1 MACSSSTTIIWNT
14 KTTYDYP
21 ASKISC
27 YFNNNNSSFS
37 TKPLRFPAY
46 SSDSSSSL
54 TPSSSSSSSCSTSS
68 CSCST
73 YYNTATSGYIRN
85 QKSPEN
91 ERTHDVTFS
100 IVHTDGSNKFE
111 QKINKAK
118 AHNSLK
124 RGLKAIAKKRPLW
137 RKFWFSSKKM
147 RSIILLNVIT
157 VVYGIQLLF
166 LSSYSYII

>member
-1 MACSSSTTIIWNT
+1 MAFSPSTTIWNT

-27 YFNNNNSSFS
+27 YFNNNNSFS
-37 TKPLRFPAY
+37 TKPLRFTAY

-54 TPSSSSSSSCSTSS
+54 TPSSSSSSTSS

-73 YYNTATSGYIRN
+73 YYYYAATSRYIRN
-85 QKSPEN
+85 QKSPMN

-111 QKINKAK
+111 QKMNKAK
-118 AHNSLK
+118 AHNSLN

-157 VVYGIQLLF
+157 VVYGIQLLS

>member
-1 MACSSSTTIIWNT
+1 MACSSSTTIWNT

-27 YFNNNNSSFS
+27 YFNNNNSSTF
-37 TKPLRFPAY
+37 TKPLRFTAY

-54 TPSSSSSSSCSTSS
+54 TPSFSSSSCSTSS
-68 CSCST
+68 CCCST
-73 YYNTATSGYIRN
+73 YYYAATSRYIRN
-85 QKSPEN
+85 QKSPGN

-100 IVHTDGSNKFE
+100 IVHTDGSNQYE

-137 RKFWFSSKKM
+137 RKFWFSSKRM

-157 VVYGIQLLF
+157 IVYGIQLLF
-166 LSSYSYII
+166 LSSHSYII

>member
-54 TPSSSSSSSCSTSS
+54 TPSSSCSSCSTSS

-73 YYNTATSGYIRN
+73 YYNTATSRYIRN

>member
-1 MACSSSTTIIWNT
+1 MACSSSTTIWNT

-27 YFNNNNSSFS
+27 YFNNNNSFS
-37 TKPLRFPAY
+37 TKPLRFTAY

-54 TPSSSSSSSCSTSS
+54 TPSSSSSCSTFS

-73 YYNTATSGYIRN
+73 YYYAATSRYVRN

-100 IVHTDGSNKFE
+100 IVHIDGSNKFE
-111 QKINKAK
+111 QKINNAK

-137 RKFWFSSKKM
+137 RKFWFSSKRM

-157 VVYGIQLLF
+157 IVYGIQLLF